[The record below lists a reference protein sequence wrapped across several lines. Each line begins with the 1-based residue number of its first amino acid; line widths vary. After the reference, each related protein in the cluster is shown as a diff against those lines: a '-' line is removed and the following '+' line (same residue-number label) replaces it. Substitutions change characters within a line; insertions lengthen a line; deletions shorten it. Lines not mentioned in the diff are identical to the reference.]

1 MIISP
6 PELAPP
12 VHLTVKKKKK
22 KKKRRF
28 HHPENSP
35 EPKEDQGI

>member
-1 MIISP
+1 MVISP
-6 PELAPP
+6 PKLAPP

-22 KKKRRF
+22 KKF

-35 EPKEDQGI
+35 EPKEDEGI